1 MRRAIRLAGPSARGS
16 TPRVTASGPAVRAGA
31 EVGSHGS
38 VSTAANNL
46 ASTTELRRA
55 ARARPF
61 MRSTALA
68 IIRAPVRT
76 MALRRAAARVS

>member
-1 MRRAIRLAGPSARGS
+1 M
-16 TPRVTASGPAVRAGA
+16 
-31 EVGSHGS
+31 
-38 VSTAANNL
+38 STAANNL

-68 IIRAPVRT
+68 ITRAPVRT